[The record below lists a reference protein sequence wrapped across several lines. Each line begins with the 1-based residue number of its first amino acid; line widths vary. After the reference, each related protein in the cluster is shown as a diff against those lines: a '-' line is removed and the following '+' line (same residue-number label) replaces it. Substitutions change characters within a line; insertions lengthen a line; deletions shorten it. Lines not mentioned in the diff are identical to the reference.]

1 MHVAR
6 AGWRRATL
14 TLVDADRGV
23 ATALTER
30 AAEIGIE
37 SRWCADGAEALL
49 TIGEDRPDVLVLAAR
64 TVAVDAARIVAVVR
78 SRWDLPILIGSP
90 SADDVEAR
98 EALAAGASALIARP
112 YDINAIAPFAI
123 TGCHQ
128 SRRVGLEY
136 NAGPIEVSRER
147 YETWVGG
154 REVRLTQRE
163 IELLVYLIERRGRV
177 ASSDEISR
185 AVWGHPVDTNTV
197 AVHVRRLREKLGHD
211 PERGDYILTVRG
223 AGYRLAPSI
232 YQ

>member
-14 TLVDADRGV
+14 TLVDTDPGV
-23 ATALTER
+23 AAGLIEQ

-49 TIGEDRPDVLVLAAR
+49 AIGEDRPDVLVLAAR
-64 TVAVDAARIVAVVR
+64 TVAVDAARIITVVR
-78 SRWDLPILIGSP
+78 SRWDFPILIGSP
-90 SADDVEAR
+90 SADDGEAR
-98 EALAAGASALIARP
+98 GALAAGASALIARP

-123 TGCHQ
+123 NGGQHPRPIE
-128 SRRVGLEY
+128 SEY
-136 NAGPIEVSRER
+136 SAGPIEVSRER
-147 YETWVGG
+147 YETRVGG
-154 REVRLTQRE
+154 RDVRLTQRE
-163 IELLVYLIERRGRV
+163 LELLVYLIERRGRV

-211 PERGDYILTVRG
+211 PEHGDYILTVRG
-223 AGYRLAPSI
+223 AGYRLSPSI
-232 YQ
+232 YR